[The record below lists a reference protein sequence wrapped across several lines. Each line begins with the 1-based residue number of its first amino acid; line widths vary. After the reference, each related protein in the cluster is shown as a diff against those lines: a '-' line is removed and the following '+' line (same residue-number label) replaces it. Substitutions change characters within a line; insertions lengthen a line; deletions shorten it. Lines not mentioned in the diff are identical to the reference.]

1 VLQIHQKC
9 VCCCG
14 CIPDSSGELRALHPD
29 LRGTAMAKESD
40 RKRAEKGERGE
51 KTPLK

>member
-1 VLQIHQKC
+1 
-9 VCCCG
+9 
-14 CIPDSSGELRALHPD
+14 
-29 LRGTAMAKESD
+29 MAKESD